1 MLNQQHGTA
10 VRQPARYNPD
20 RDGSNSSISMRDR
33 PVLPLYESHPP
44 EWLPKAHVAADLGD
58 STAPELV
65 QPILMR
71 LQATLDSIL
80 RGQGRM
86 RMS

>member
-1 MLNQQHGTA
+1 
-10 VRQPARYNPD
+10 
-20 RDGSNSSISMRDR
+20 MRDR

-44 EWLPKAHVAADLGD
+44 DWLPKAHVAADLGD
-58 STAPELV
+58 STALELV
-65 QPILMR
+65 QPILILG